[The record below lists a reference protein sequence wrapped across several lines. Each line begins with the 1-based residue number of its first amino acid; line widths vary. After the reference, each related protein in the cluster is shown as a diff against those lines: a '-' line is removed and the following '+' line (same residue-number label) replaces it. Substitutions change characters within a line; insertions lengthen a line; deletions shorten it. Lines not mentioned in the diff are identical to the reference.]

1 MSFIKGIEK
10 LEGYGFFVK
19 GFECRIHSVF
29 QPPLDGAHYY
39 FQLDVGDLSYPIRFY
54 SDRLIWYLTAS
65 WAENIPITR
74 DDYRNPAAFIAF
86 LGKHT
91 EEIVKEKIRRL

>member
-10 LEGYGFFVK
+10 LERQRFFVK
-19 GFECRIHSVF
+19 GFECQIHSVG
-29 QPPLDGAHYY
+29 QNAYGAPYY
-39 FQLDVGDLSYPIRFY
+39 FQLNVGDRSYPIRFY

-65 WAENIPITR
+65 WAEKIPITR
-74 DDYRNPAAFIAF
+74 DDYRDSATFIAF

-91 EEIVKEKIRRL
+91 EEILKEKIRSL